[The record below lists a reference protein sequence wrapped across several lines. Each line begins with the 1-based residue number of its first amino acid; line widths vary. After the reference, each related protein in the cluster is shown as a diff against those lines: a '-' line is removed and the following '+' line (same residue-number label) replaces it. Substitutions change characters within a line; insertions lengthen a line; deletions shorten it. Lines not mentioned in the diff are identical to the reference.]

1 MPIAVQCSRRLIYS
15 GYLEPALYN
24 NQNRTYMRCGL
35 CPCENAACSRRYNVI
50 TAVPHSSDLGARSLH
65 ELCVEFQLDGLSSL
79 DFLRH
84 PTFLPREFCHSSQ
97 SFSPSPPPSN
107 PLFCRTIETVV
118 VETLR
123 LEPLILFHLPLL
135 VAGLLERLVT
145 LRNVGFRGT
154 LNLVLLV
161 LRGYLPDSP
170 GPTDASS
177 PAHRR
182 NTRIYR
188 TVGRDEVKRP
198 TGVKTRVEPTS
209 TSSQPLRNTPFS
221 SSSEFS
227 GV

>member
-50 TAVPHSSDLGARSLH
+50 TAVPHSSELGARSLH

-161 LRGYLPDSP
+161 LRGYSPD
-170 GPTDASS
+170 
-177 PAHRR
+177 
-182 NTRIYR
+182 
-188 TVGRDEVKRP
+188 
-198 TGVKTRVEPTS
+198 
-209 TSSQPLRNTPFS
+209 S